1 MTQSPKNIVFKKKKV
16 LLSFMGSG
24 PVRVSELLP
33 DGFETLPASCELLP
47 AGLGGGLDDLDLP
60 TFSGTFGED
69 SR

>member
-1 MTQSPKNIVFKKKKV
+1 
-16 LLSFMGSG
+16 MGSG